1 MNNLSVEKTIT
12 TVKRSLA
19 YKKFFS
25 FNITP
30 ATPNIKKYRC
40 NKFSNKIIIRIITK
54 KHKTKYK
61 CKYSYCIKHNFIRC
75 YFSFIK
81 KKQNIDTKS
90 KNKNT

>member
-30 ATPNIKKYRC
+30 ATPNIK
-40 NKFSNKIIIRIITK
+40 
-54 KHKTKYK
+54 
-61 CKYSYCIKHNFIRC
+61 
-75 YFSFIK
+75 
-81 KKQNIDTKS
+81 NIDAI
-90 KNKNT
+90 NFPIRLLLG